1 MDLIKSYSSFN
12 KVNYLVDGD
21 SSFDLIVEA
30 NSSLKLDLVLKE
42 EKEKSIKGKIHVEKG
57 GVLEIVLV
65 DLTSS
70 SCSVKFDI
78 EAEEGS
84 EANAYFAFLSDKSN
98 QKHCEVNAL
107 IKSKNTSSLI
117 DMEGVIVDSA
127 KMDLLGNTQILKG
140 AINSTMRQQAR
151 IADLSK
157 NGKGQASPSLLID
170 ENDVKASHGA
180 VIGRVDDNALFYL
193 MSRGLS
199 KEEARK
205 LIVSSYLV
213 PVINRLADKE
223 TVQIEKREF

>member
-12 KVNYLVDGD
+12 KVNYLVDVD

-42 EKEKSIKGKIHVEKG
+42 EKEKSIRGKIHVEKG

-84 EANAYFAFLSDKSN
+84 EANGYFAFLSDKSN
-98 QKHCEVNAL
+98 QKHCEVNAI
-107 IKSKNTSSLI
+107 IKSKNASSLI

-140 AINSTMRQQAR
+140 ALNSSVRQQAR

-223 TVQIEKREF
+223 TVQFEKREF